1 METQKQKVKNTKL
14 PLMKRILKVVKNPIK
29 TFKSLPYKSRT
40 RIYGF
45 TFVVPWVIGFIV
57 FFATP
62 LFNTLYWSFSNV
74 VIPDEG
80 GRLAIFNGFDNFNN
94 LFNEMLTTG
103 NDPMIRMFIEDDQR
117 VLINTPLIVIFSL
130 FAALLL
136 NMKFKGRGIAR
147 VIFFLPIVLG
157 LEVVLDML
165 ATTTAGDIAQSA
177 GTAETENL
185 FLNRQIRMM
194 LIQYSGLPLF
204 MIRTITNTI
213 SQVFQILALSG
224 VQILIFLAGLQSL
237 DDSLYEVAE
246 IEGANAYESFWK
258 ITLPMLSPIVLFVT
272 IYTIVD
278 LFLQSPIANE
288 IMSIYWGDLPV
299 PTGISNIV
307 GLASALST
315 VYLVNVILIIVIV
328 WGIVSKGVH
337 RYE

>member
-1 METQKQKVKNTKL
+1 
-14 PLMKRILKVVKNPIK
+14 MKKILRFIMFPKRK
-29 TFKSLPYKSRT
+29 FKSLPYKTKT

-45 TFVVPWVIGFIV
+45 TFVLPWVIGFLV
-57 FFATP
+57 FFLMP
-62 LFNTLYWSFSNV
+62 LFNTMYWAFSDV

-80 GRLAIFNGFDNFNN
+80 GRLAIFNGIANYKN
-94 LFNEMLTTG
+94 LFSEMLTTNG
-103 NDPMIRMFIEDDQR
+103 EPMLRLFIEDDQR

-157 LEVVLDML
+157 LEVVLDLLQM
-165 ATTTAGDIAQSA
+165 TTGGDIAQSA
-177 GTAETENL
+177 GEAQSSTL

-194 LIQYSGLPLF
+194 LIEFSGLPTFL
-204 MIRTITNTI
+204 ISIVTTTI

-237 DDSLYEVAE
+237 DKSLYEVAQ
-246 IEGANAYESFWK
+246 IEGANSYESFWK
-258 ITLPMLSPIVLFVT
+258 ITLPMLSPIVLFVA

-278 LFLQSPIANE
+278 LFLQSPIATE

-307 GLASALST
+307 GLASALSA
-315 VYLVNVILIIVIV
+315 VYLVNVIAIIAVV
-328 WGIVSKGVH
+328 WAIISRGVH
-337 RYE
+337 HYE